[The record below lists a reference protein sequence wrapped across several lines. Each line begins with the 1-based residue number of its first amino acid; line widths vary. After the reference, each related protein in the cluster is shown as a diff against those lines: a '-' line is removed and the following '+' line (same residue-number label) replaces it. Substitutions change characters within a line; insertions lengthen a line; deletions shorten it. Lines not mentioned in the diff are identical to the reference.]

1 MLAIAGISLMHL
13 LKNPKI
19 GHLQKAAVDPDQG
32 LRFLPWST
40 FLVTVD
46 NIKSYMNQDLF
57 HFVNG
62 R

>member
-1 MLAIAGISLMHL
+1 MHL

-32 LRFLPWST
+32 LRFLPLST